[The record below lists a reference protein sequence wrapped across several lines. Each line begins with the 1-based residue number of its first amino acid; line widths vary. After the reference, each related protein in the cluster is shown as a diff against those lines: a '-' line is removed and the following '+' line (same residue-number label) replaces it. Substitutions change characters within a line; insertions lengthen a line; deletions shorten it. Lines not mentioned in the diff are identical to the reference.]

1 MRSFVMELR
10 KFLIIIAVTLIIALI
25 LAVWFFP
32 SNDDFRVDNPFWN
45 GLVDIQAKYD
55 IKSLGA
61 LSELPATPHGT
72 TLLVIPYLEFN
83 STELWQLN
91 RFVSRGGRLIIADD
105 YGHGNQILTYLGLQA
120 RFSGEV
126 LLDPLV
132 NANKYFPKVH
142 HLLPDPLTANTGN
155 LVLNHATSLNN
166 ITGDTAIAL
175 SSPFSFLDYN
185 GDGTREVEEPAGP
198 LPVISRHRLN
208 QGELILVS
216 DPSLLINGMN
226 TIEDNDSFIR
236 NIATTSSAV
245 YIDQSH
251 LPFSELHHTR
261 SWLQQARRLLCTP
274 AGTAVLVLAVILLT
288 LIPIWYRKDNIN
300 TVT

>member
-1 MRSFVMELR
+1 MGLR

-45 GLVDIQAKYD
+45 GLDKVQTKYD
-55 IKSLGA
+55 IKTLDSLSD
-61 LSELPATPHGT
+61 LTPSPYGT
-72 TLLVIPYLEFN
+72 TLLVIPYLSFT

-105 YGHGNQILTYLGLQA
+105 YGYGNQILTYLGLQV

-132 NANKYFPKVH
+132 NYVNKNFPKIH
-142 HLLPDPLTANTGN
+142 QFRPDPLTANTDN

-166 ITGDTAIAL
+166 ITADMALAL

-185 GDGTREVEEPAGP
+185 GNGAREAEEPAGP
-198 LPVISRHRLN
+198 LPVISRHKLN
-208 QGELILVS
+208 QGQVILVS
-216 DPSLLINGMN
+216 DPSLLINSMN
-226 TIEDNDSFIR
+226 TIEDNDTFIN
-236 NIATTSSAV
+236 NIANTSSSF

-251 LPFSELHHTR
+251 LAFSELYHTR
-261 SWLQQARRLLCTP
+261 SWLQQARRLLSTP
-274 AGTAVLVLAVILLT
+274 AGTAVLVLAVIILA
-288 LIPIWYRKDNIN
+288 LIPIWLNKGENDID
-300 TVT
+300 T

>member
-1 MRSFVMELR
+1 MGLR

-45 GLVDIQAKYD
+45 GLDDIQAKYD
-55 IKSLGA
+55 VQTINL
-61 LSELPATPHGT
+61 LSNLPLSPYGT
-72 TLLVIPYLEFN
+72 TLLVIPYLSFT

-91 RFVSRGGRLIIADD
+91 SFVSQGGRLIIADD
-105 YGHGNQILTYLGLQA
+105 YGYGNQILTYLGLQV

-132 NANKYFPKVH
+132 NYTNKHFPKIH
-142 HLLPDPLTANTGN
+142 HFRPDPLTANTDN

-166 ITGDTAIAL
+166 ITADTALAL

-185 GDGTREVEEPAGP
+185 GNGTREAGEPAGP
-198 LPVISRHRLN
+198 LPVISRHELN
-208 QGELILVS
+208 QGQVILVS
-216 DPSLLINGMN
+216 DPSLLINSMN
-226 TIEDNDSFIR
+226 IIEDNDSFIK
-236 NIATTSSAV
+236 NIVTTSSAV

-251 LPFSELHHTR
+251 LAFSELHRTR
-261 SWLQQARRLLCTP
+261 SWLQQARRFLSTP
-274 AGTAVLVLAVILLT
+274 AGTAVLVLAVIILV
-288 LIPIWYRKDNIN
+288 LIPIWHNKGKIDID
-300 TVT
+300 T